1 MKAKR
6 TFRLE
11 LWKVAIFLVVALL
24 ITGFVLIYGSI
35 RHKLKIER
43 IYNQITECV
52 GTREITM
59 YGEYNDQTVKI
70 SLENRGPIWEY
81 LTDRNIEFTTIDD
94 MPDVEPIIVQF
105 DDKLEMDIYPMEDYK
120 VFVKHVD
127 GKKVIYYIIDGTCN
141 FTNLKRMVSLEGW
154 YAPNTKFS
162 HLGGK
167 VSD

>member
-1 MKAKR
+1 MKAKKKI
-6 TFRLE
+6 RLE
-11 LWKVAIFLVVALL
+11 IWKIMIFLVVALL
-24 ITGFVLIYGSI
+24 IAGFGIIYGSI
-35 RHKLKIER
+35 RQKLKIER

-52 GTREITM
+52 GTREVTM

-70 SLENRGPIWEY
+70 ALDNRGPIWEY
-81 LTDRNIEFTTIDD
+81 LTDKNIKFSTADY
-94 MPDVEPIIVQF
+94 MPSVEPIIVQF
-105 DDKLEMDIYPMEDYK
+105 GDKLEMDVYPMEDYK
-120 VFVKHVD
+120 VFVKHME

-141 FTNLKRMVSLEGW
+141 FSNLEKMVSLEGW